1 MAVVSA
7 VAGETFL
14 LGEPTTD
21 EEEGFS
27 FVSAVLLCLV
37 WVLRLAVWTTN
48 SEGSTLDS
56 PLLGTA
62 SLPGVFLKLKKRLRL
77 SQTEFPGLT
86 GV

>member
-21 EEEGFS
+21 EEEGLT

-37 WVLRLAVWTTN
+37 
-48 SEGSTLDS
+48 
-56 PLLGTA
+56 
-62 SLPGVFLKLKKRLRL
+62 
-77 SQTEFPGLT
+77 
-86 GV
+86 